1 MPRRPTYSNVTATL
15 ALFIALGGSSYAA
28 ITITGKN
35 VKNESL
41 TTKDIKNRSLLNKD
55 FKAGQVP
62 KGARGPAGPQGVTG
76 TAGVQGPAGAKGE
89 TGPTGP
95 APSTATFVQGGGTL
109 SAFTVTLGNSCPA
122 NGRNYT
128 AISHPSIDGKPN
140 AILVLTGTSDPTT
153 TSPMEAR
160 YDSAGI
166 CSAGFWLIYRADG
179 GAIAAAG
186 KVNVMAY
193 VP

>member
-62 KGARGPAGPQGVTG
+62 KGARGPAGPQGVT
-76 TAGVQGPAGAKGE
+76 
-89 TGPTGP
+89 
-95 APSTATFVQGGGTL
+95 STATFVQGGGTL